1 MAMIDRQVLD
11 RVEGLITKG
20 EAVIRSKRPN
30 PPNVFS
36 AHTWVEGGL
45 FSEWRNQSVSFLTS
59 ILGQTHAYAVSFI
72 DRCKDNHLS
81 DTNYGVGI
89 LRAVREDVQAGY
101 LVTLREL
108 VHADVFSDFLEM
120 AEYLMDEDH
129 GYKDAAAVLAGGV
142 LEEHLRQLYQ
152 RQTMSIEVQTANGT
166 KPKKADTMNADLA
179 AATVYNKNQ
188 QKIVT
193 GWLGIRNSAAHAKY
207 GEYTTE
213 QVVSLIG
220 GVRDFIARFPA

>member
-1 MAMIDRQVLD
+1 MIDQRLLD
-11 RVEGLITKG
+11 RIDDLISTG
-20 EAVIRSKRPN
+20 EDVRRSSPQGSGRPTAARDRVN
-30 PPNVFS
+30 GPKF
-36 AHTWVEGGL
+36 WG
-45 FSEWRNQSVSFLTS
+45 WQSQVTSFLS
-59 ILGQTHAYAVSFI
+59 RMLGASDTYTVSFI
-72 DRCKDNHLS
+72 EHTRLS
-81 DTNYGVGI
+81 GLFETDVGLSI
-89 LRAVREDVQAGY
+89 LLSARQDLCDGR
-101 LVTLREL
+101 LSTLREL
-108 VHADVFSDFLEM
+108 VHADLFSDFLEM

-142 LEEHLRQLYQ
+142 LEEHLRQLCQ
-152 RQTMSIEVQTANGT
+152 RQTISIEVQTANGT